1 MCLKMNMADTQSKF
15 NYQEF
20 AYFFSSLKIFFKKE
34 RIEGC
39 PSDPRITHSKNAIF
53 VVDHPFV
60 EMINMSE
67 NRHGGHANMR

>member
-1 MCLKMNMADTQSKF
+1 MKSKLIIKNLPISF
-15 NYQEF
+15 L
-20 AYFFSSLKIFFKKE
+20 SLEIFFKKE

-39 PSDPRITHSKNAIF
+39 PSDPKITHSKNAIF